1 MFLLELTIIGIMQGD
16 CLSAVL
22 FIFYLAQALEERN
35 DTEAEH
41 SYSKR
46 ADETPAR
53 NTIETEH
60 SYAEI
65 DDTAFSIEP
74 KYADDITY
82 VSTSKRRN
90 ETIEEIVPK
99 KLKKHD
105 LGVNAGKTERYTCPD
120 PPNTTKSNSWKSCK
134 LLGSMIDTESDITR
148 RKSLALAV
156 MKDKSRYYKSKNL
169 SIKQKIRHFNT
180 YVMSVLLYN
189 CELWTLTKT
198 LNDKL
203 DAFHRRL
210 LRYAI
215 GAHYPK
221 IIKNEDIYIITEAIP
236 LSNTIKRR
244 RLSWFGHL
252 MRLPKETPAR
262 QAFAEAIG
270 PKKRKRG
277 RPKTI
282 WLDVIQRD
290 LKDIGIEIEV
300 KDPSNIPKLESLC
313 IDRTAFRHLVNS
325 NTCLQYAGKS
335 RGAKNS
341 SN

>member
-1 MFLLELTIIGIMQGD
+1 
-16 CLSAVL
+16 
-22 FIFYLAQALEERN
+22 
-35 DTEAEH
+35 
-41 SYSKR
+41 
-46 ADETPAR
+46 
-53 NTIETEH
+53 
-60 SYAEI
+60 
-65 DDTAFSIEP
+65 
-74 KYADDITY
+74 
-82 VSTSKRRN
+82 
-90 ETIEEIVPK
+90 
-99 KLKKHD
+99 
-105 LGVNAGKTERYTCPD
+105 
-120 PPNTTKSNSWKSCK
+120 
-134 LLGSMIDTESDITR
+134 MIDTESDITR

-221 IIKNEDIYIITEAIP
+221 IIKNEDIYVITESIP
-236 LSNTIKRR
+236 LSNTIQRR

-282 WLDVIQRD
+282 WLDIIQRD